1 MIELQEGHRAIELKR
16 DVLELHCFPRELCAL
31 RLSALRYKGF
41 QFRTPYL
48 IFRAGLSM
56 VGSSHRPPSD
66 VWLRLRQKTLETLMN
81 IFDLS
86 GRAAIVT
93 GGNGGIGL
101 GIAQALAAAGCSVS
115 IWGRNAEKNK
125 NAAATMAGCAGRID
139 SRICDVADAASVKAA
154 MAATLET
161 FGRVDGCFANAG
173 IGGGGRHA
181 FIDRTEE
188 QWRTMFATNLDG
200 VFHVFQAAAR
210 HMTERA
216 ASGDAFGRLVATS
229 SLASLFGTARN
240 EHYAAT
246 KAAINALVRALAVE
260 LARQGVTA
268 NAILPGW
275 IKSDM
280 TAGIMANEKFVANVM
295 PRIPM
300 RRFGEPADFGG
311 IAVYLMSGASSYHTA
326 DCFVIDGGYTAF

>member
-1 MIELQEGHRAIELKR
+1 M
-16 DVLELHCFPRELCAL
+16 
-31 RLSALRYKGF
+31 
-41 QFRTPYL
+41 
-48 IFRAGLSM
+48 
-56 VGSSHRPPSD
+56 
-66 VWLRLRQKTLETLMN
+66 ETTMG

-86 GRAAIVT
+86 GRAAIIT

-101 GIAQALAAAGCSVS
+101 GIAQALAAAGCNVS

-125 NAAATMAGCAGRID
+125 SAAETMAGCAGKVD
-139 SRICDVADAASVKAA
+139 THICDVSNPASVRTA
-154 MAATLET
+154 MAATLHT

-188 QWRTMFATNLDG
+188 QWRSMFATNLDG

-216 ASGDAFGRLVATS
+216 AAGDPFGRLVATS

-280 TAGIMANEKFVANVM
+280 TANIMANEKFVANVM

-300 RRFGEPADFGG
+300 RRFGEPTDFGG
-311 IAVYLMSGASSYHTA
+311 IAVYLMSRASSYHTA

>member
-1 MIELQEGHRAIELKR
+1 M
-16 DVLELHCFPRELCAL
+16 
-31 RLSALRYKGF
+31 
-41 QFRTPYL
+41 
-48 IFRAGLSM
+48 SM
-56 VGSSHRPPSD
+56 
-66 VWLRLRQKTLETLMN
+66 
-81 IFDLS
+81 FDLS
-86 GRAAIVT
+86 GRVAVVT

-101 GIAQALAAAGCSVS
+101 GIAQALASAGCDVS

-125 NAAATMAGCAGRID
+125 AASATMAAGPGKVDVRV
-139 SRICDVADAASVKAA
+139 CDVTNPASVSDA
-154 MAATLET
+154 MKATLDT
-161 FGRVDGCFANAG
+161 FGRLDGCFANAG
-173 IGGGGRHA
+173 IGGGGRRA
-181 FIDRTEE
+181 FIDRTEDE
-188 QWRTMFATNLDG
+188 WRTMFATNLDG

-216 ASGDAFGRLVATS
+216 NKGDKFGRLVATS

-260 LARQGVTA
+260 LARHGVTA

-275 IKSDM
+275 IKSEM
-280 TAGIMANEKFVANVM
+280 TAKIMSDEKFVGNVM
-295 PRIPM
+295 PRIPV
-300 RRFGEPADFGG
+300 RRFGEPGDFGG

>member
-1 MIELQEGHRAIELKR
+1 MWRGK
-16 DVLELHCFPRELCAL
+16 
-31 RLSALRYKGF
+31 
-41 QFRTPYL
+41 
-48 IFRAGLSM
+48 
-56 VGSSHRPPSD
+56 
-66 VWLRLRQKTLETLMN
+66 
-81 IFDLS
+81 
-86 GRAAIVT
+86 
-93 GGNGGIGL
+93 
-101 GIAQALAAAGCSVS
+101 
-115 IWGRNAEKNK
+115 AEKRK
-125 NAAATMAGCAGRID
+125 TRAQTMAGCTGAVDPRIW
-139 SRICDVADAASVKAA
+139 DVSVPASVKSA
-154 MAATLET
+154 MAATLER
-161 FGRVDGCFANAG
+161 FGQVDGCFANAG

-216 ASGDAFGRLVATS
+216 TAGDAFGRLVATS

-246 KAAINALVRALAVE
+246 KAAINALVRPLAVE
-260 LARQGVTA
+260 LARHGVTS

-280 TAGIMANEKFVANVM
+280 TARVLADEQFVGALM

-300 RRFGEPADFGG
+300 RLVGGTAHFGR
-311 IAVYLMSGASSYHTA
+311 TA
-326 DCFVIDGGYTAF
+326 GCLLIDTAA

>member
-1 MIELQEGHRAIELKR
+1 M
-16 DVLELHCFPRELCAL
+16 
-31 RLSALRYKGF
+31 S
-41 QFRTPYL
+41 
-48 IFRAGLSM
+48 
-56 VGSSHRPPSD
+56 
-66 VWLRLRQKTLETLMN
+66 
-81 IFDLS
+81 IFDLA
-86 GRAAIVT
+86 GRVAVIT

-101 GIAQALAAAGCSVS
+101 GIAQALAAAGCNVS

-125 NAAATMAGCAGRID
+125 SAAASMASLPGKVHT
-139 SRICDVADAASVKAA
+139 SLCDVTDPTSVKSA
-154 MAATLET
+154 MAATLER

-173 IGGGGRHA
+173 IGGGGRRS

-188 QWRTMFATNLDG
+188 EWRKMFATNFDG

-216 ASGDAFGRLVATS
+216 EAGEPFGRLVATS

-246 KAAINALVRALAVE
+246 KAAINALCRALAVE
-260 LARQGVTA
+260 LARHGITS

-280 TAGIMANEKFVANVM
+280 TAGIMANDKFVANVM

-300 RRFGEPADFGG
+300 RRFGEPSDFGG
-311 IAVYLMSGASSYHTA
+311 IAVYLMSKASSYHTA

>member
-1 MIELQEGHRAIELKR
+1 
-16 DVLELHCFPRELCAL
+16 
-31 RLSALRYKGF
+31 
-41 QFRTPYL
+41 
-48 IFRAGLSM
+48 
-56 VGSSHRPPSD
+56 
-66 VWLRLRQKTLETLMN
+66 MN
-81 IFDLS
+81 MFDLT
-86 GRAAIVT
+86 GRVAVVT

-101 GIAQALAAAGCSVS
+101 GMAQALASAGCNVS
-115 IWGRNAEKNK
+115 IWGRNADKNK
-125 NAAATMAGCAGRID
+125 AAAATLAAGPGKVD
-139 SRICDVADAASVKAA
+139 SRVCDVTDPASVSDA
-154 MAATLET
+154 MKATLDT

-173 IGGGGRHA
+173 IGGGGRRP
-181 FIDRTEE
+181 FIERTEQE
-188 QWRTMFATNLDG
+188 WRTMFATNLDG

-216 ASGDAFGRLVATS
+216 DNGDKFGRLVATS

-260 LARQGVTA
+260 LARHGVTA

-275 IKSDM
+275 IRSEM
-280 TAGIMANEKFVANVM
+280 TAKIMADEKFVHNVM
-295 PRIPM
+295 PRIPV
-300 RRFGEPADFGG
+300 RRFGEPGDFGG

>member
-1 MIELQEGHRAIELKR
+1 M
-16 DVLELHCFPRELCAL
+16 
-31 RLSALRYKGF
+31 S
-41 QFRTPYL
+41 
-48 IFRAGLSM
+48 
-56 VGSSHRPPSD
+56 
-66 VWLRLRQKTLETLMN
+66 N

-86 GRAAIVT
+86 GRVAVVT

-101 GIAQALAAAGCSVS
+101 GIAQALAAAGCNVA
-115 IWGRNAEKNK
+115 IWSRNAEKNK
-125 NAAATMAGCAGRID
+125 AAAASMASLKGKVETQ
-139 SRICDVADAASVKAA
+139 ICDVTDTASVKAA
-154 MAATLET
+154 MDATLKA

-173 IGGGGRHA
+173 IGGGGRHN

-200 VFHVFQAAAR
+200 VFHAFQVAAR

-216 ASGDAFGRLVATS
+216 EGGDRFGRLVATS
-229 SLASLFGTARN
+229 SLASIFGTARN

-260 LARQGVTA
+260 LARHGVTA

-280 TAGIMANEKFVANVM
+280 TQGIMGNEKFVANVM
-295 PRIPM
+295 PRIPV
-300 RRFGEPADFGG
+300 RRFGEPEDFGG
-311 IAVYLMSGASSYHTA
+311 IAVYLMSKASSYHTA
-326 DCFVIDGGYTAF
+326 DTFVIDGGYTAF

>member
-1 MIELQEGHRAIELKR
+1 M
-16 DVLELHCFPRELCAL
+16 
-31 RLSALRYKGF
+31 
-41 QFRTPYL
+41 
-48 IFRAGLSM
+48 
-56 VGSSHRPPSD
+56 
-66 VWLRLRQKTLETLMN
+66 ETHMS

-86 GRAAIVT
+86 GRVAVIP
-93 GGNGGIGL
+93 GGKGGIGL
-101 GIAQALAAAGCSVS
+101 GIAQALATAGCNVS

-125 NAAATMAGCAGRID
+125 TAAETMAGAAGQGDTRGCAGH
-139 SRICDVADAASVKAA
+139 AGASVKAA
-154 MAATLET
+154 MAATLEK

-188 QWRTMFATNLDG
+188 QWRSMFATNLDG

-216 ASGDAFGRLVATS
+216 NAGDKFGRLVATS

-260 LARQGVTA
+260 LARQGVTS

-280 TAGIMANEKFVANVM
+280 TARVLADEKFVGAVM
-295 PRIPM
+295 PRIPV
-300 RRFGEPADFGG
+300 RRFGEPSDFGG
-311 IAVYLMSGASSYHTA
+311 IAVYLMSQASSYHTA

>member
-1 MIELQEGHRAIELKR
+1 M
-16 DVLELHCFPRELCAL
+16 
-31 RLSALRYKGF
+31 
-41 QFRTPYL
+41 
-48 IFRAGLSM
+48 
-56 VGSSHRPPSD
+56 
-66 VWLRLRQKTLETLMN
+66 ETLARL
-81 IFDLS
+81 FDLT
-86 GRAAIVT
+86 GRVAVIT

-101 GIAQALAAAGCSVS
+101 GIAQALAASGCDVS

-125 NAAATMAGCAGRID
+125 NAAASMAGSSGKVD
-139 SRICDVADAASVKAA
+139 TRICDVTDPASVKAA
-154 MAATLET
+154 MAATLDR

-188 QWRTMFATNLDG
+188 QWRNMFATNLDG
-200 VFHVFQAAAR
+200 VFHVFQV
-210 HMTERA
+210 
-216 ASGDAFGRLVATS
+216 DAFGRLVATS
-229 SLASLFGTARN
+229 SLASIFGTARN

-280 TAGIMANEKFVANVM
+280 TANIMANEKFVANVM
-295 PRIPM
+295 PRIPV
-300 RRFGEPADFGG
+300 RRFGEPSDFGG
-311 IAVYLMSGASSYHTA
+311 IAVYLMSKASSYHTA

>member
-1 MIELQEGHRAIELKR
+1 
-16 DVLELHCFPRELCAL
+16 
-31 RLSALRYKGF
+31 
-41 QFRTPYL
+41 
-48 IFRAGLSM
+48 
-56 VGSSHRPPSD
+56 
-66 VWLRLRQKTLETLMN
+66 MN
-81 IFDLS
+81 MFDLG
-86 GRAAIVT
+86 GRVAVVT

-101 GIAQALAAAGCSVS
+101 GIAQALASAGCNVS

-125 NAAATMAGCAGRID
+125 AAAATMAAGPGKVDIRV
-139 SRICDVADAASVKAA
+139 CDVTDSASVRDA
-154 MAATLET
+154 MQATLDS
-161 FGRVDGCFANAG
+161 FGRLDGCFANAG
-173 IGGGGRHA
+173 IGGGGRRA
-181 FIDRTEE
+181 FIERTKEE
-188 QWRTMFATNLDG
+188 WRTMFATNLDG

-216 ASGDAFGRLVATS
+216 NNGDRFGRLVATS

-260 LARQGVTA
+260 LARHGVTA

-280 TAGIMANEKFVANVM
+280 TAKIMSDEKFVSNVM

-300 RRFGEPADFGG
+300 RRFGEPSDFGG
-311 IAVYLMSGASSYHTA
+311 IAVYLMSNASSYHTA